1 MFTEIFDKILS
12 LLHEKRETIFGVLI
26 VALLC
31 FTIYAQYGYTNE
43 DKASYQAEIAAA
55 KTKYDED
62 IKILRVNYINAQ
74 VEFNE
79 EISSCH
85 RDCRAKVDSLEE
97 FYFNE
102 FRKLQKKVNNIDNRI
117 NQIVQ

>member
-1 MFTEIFDKILS
+1 MFTEIFDKVLS